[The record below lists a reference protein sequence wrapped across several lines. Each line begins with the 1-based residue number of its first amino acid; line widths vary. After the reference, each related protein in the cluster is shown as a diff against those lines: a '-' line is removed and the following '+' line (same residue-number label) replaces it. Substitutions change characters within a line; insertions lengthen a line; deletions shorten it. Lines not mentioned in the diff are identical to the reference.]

1 MSQYIQMKEKL
12 LDVFKDRNIES
23 SFEELAIGE
32 AKIIDFS
39 RPKDKYKGRAFVL
52 KYSQEKAYGVVRFNN
67 KTEDLQIEFLEN
79 EIEKY
84 FSMVIKSETGFLP
97 IDGKG
102 TIMSGNESC
111 CDFVF
116 FDFETFYFCE
126 FKVFAIS
133 EKYLTIQKN
142 RKDAIN
148 QLVKTIGFFDKNLAK
163 NYCGLR
169 LQSCL
174 ISPPHFPKFNPDI
187 QQMRISFLEKYGI
200 ELDEKYCS

>member
-1 MSQYIQMKEKL
+1 MSQYIKMREKL
-12 LDVFKDRNIES
+12 LDIFKDRNIKS

-32 AKIIDFS
+32 TKIIDFN
-39 RPKDKYKGRAFVL
+39 PLEHPYKGRSFVL
-52 KYSQEKAYGVVRFNN
+52 KYSQEKVYGVVRFNN

-84 FSMVIKSETGFLP
+84 FSMVVKSEIGFLP

-116 FDFETFYFCE
+116 FDSETFYLCE
-126 FKVFAIS
+126 FKVSATS
-133 EKYLTIQKN
+133 EKYWAIQNN
-142 RKDAIN
+142 REKAID
-148 QLVKTIGFFDKNLAK
+148 QLVKTIGFFDKKLAK

-169 LQSCL
+169 LQSYL
-174 ISPPHFPKFNPDI
+174 ISPPHFPKFNPNI
-187 QQMRISFLEKYGI
+187 QTMKISFLEKHSI
-200 ELDEKYCS
+200 ELDEKYCN